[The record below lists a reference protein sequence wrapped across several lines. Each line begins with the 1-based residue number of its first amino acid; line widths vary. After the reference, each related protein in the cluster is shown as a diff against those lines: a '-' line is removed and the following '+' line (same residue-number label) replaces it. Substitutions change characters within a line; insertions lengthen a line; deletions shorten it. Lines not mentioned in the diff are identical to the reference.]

1 MRGMHW
7 VNLRWSIKV
16 CINVQ
21 YVLCKPQL
29 VYGGLAHRT
38 HMGLHLRRQVATKI
52 FSMYWRSKV
61 TF

>member
-29 VYGGLAHRT
+29 VYKVVWLTGLT
-38 HMGLHLRRQVATKI
+38 WDYIYVA
-52 FSMYWRSKV
+52 R
-61 TF
+61 